1 MYQSALVLLKQKSR
15 PEKDQ
20 RLTQNAMYES
30 HNMLW
35 RSTNKQKRFSSI
47 RVIVPPIQ
55 AQRLSLEARES
66 SSSASIKDSEEPVSD
81 ALDRQPNG
89 HDSSREMSIPFGPL
103 ETEDSESCL
112 SVHSKKDS
120 IHDLRTIRCI
130 CGATE
135 ANQDDGKELIAC
147 NQCKI
152 SQHTACVKYLCQ
164 ECTKCAQQ
172 TVAEPP
178 TRSSV
183 PQIDSSTETD
193 DLVDPQLQFAVDII
207 QELEGSLADK
217 ERELQESRQKVADL
231 EQDIHFLNEARKQ
244 RDEQNGP
251 SVEEHI
257 ERLQKQVHNLNIDLR
272 ARHRLGTFTK
282 LTPESRYQG
291 VWIDI
296 KSSFDYVY
304 HSNNMIFR
312 GMEIEEFPF
321 IPQLQFHKRLL
332 GLAEFIAG
340 SQVDSVAQLQE
351 GYFLSINPVVLLR
364 SLATAA
370 LQRWVFET
378 DFPSFASDSSTTLA
392 VYRDLLVRQGIRGA
406 ILKLGTEGLTCT
418 ADGALAL
425 RNLDLA
431 AFEAKLGKPEF
442 LTSLL
447 PKQAQKLAVRLLQTL
462 APFFTR
468 NPQHLDELS
477 YISFADWGDEIETWK
492 ERQEVL
498 VKVFTEALTTKAN
511 SCLNIEDYEMVMYA
525 PGTKFDAKSMEAEKM
540 DGTADISDPDGRV
553 IQICIQAA
561 VFVYARSPVQ
571 NDASVSNSIIPSRNF
586 VRKAEHERG
595 IPRVKAFVVLA
606 DGN

>member
-1 MYQSALVLLKQKSR
+1 
-15 PEKDQ
+15 
-20 RLTQNAMYES
+20 MYEAP
-30 HNMLW
+30 NMLW

-47 RVIVPPIQ
+47 RVIVPSIRAP
-55 AQRLSLEARES
+55 RLSLEARES

-120 IHDLRTIRCI
+120 IHDVRTIRCI
-130 CGATE
+130 CGATQ

-164 ECTKCAQQ
+164 ECTKCAQK
-172 TVAEPP
+172 TVAEPS
-178 TRSSV
+178 TRSSI

-193 DLVDPQLQFAVDII
+193 DLVDPRLQFAVANV
-207 QELEGSLADK
+207 QELEESLADK
-217 ERELQESRQKVADL
+217 ERELQESRQKVVDL

-251 SVEEHI
+251 SIEEHMV
-257 ERLQKQVHNLNIDLR
+257 RLQKQVHNLNNDLR

-291 VWIDI
+291 ARIDI
-296 KSSFDYVY
+296 KSSFEDVY

-321 IPQLQFHKRLL
+321 IPQLQSQLQ
-332 GLAEFIAG
+332 GLVEMIVG

-392 VYRDLLVRQGIRGA
+392 VYRDLLVRQGNRGA

-447 PKQAQKLAVRLLQTL
+447 PKQAQALAVRLFQTL

-525 PGTKFDAKSMEAEKM
+525 PGTKFDAKTMEAEKM
-540 DGTADISDPDGRV
+540 DGTVDISDSDGRV

-595 IPRVKAFVVLA
+595 IPRVKAVVVLA

>member
-1 MYQSALVLLKQKSR
+1 
-15 PEKDQ
+15 
-20 RLTQNAMYES
+20 MYEAP
-30 HNMLW
+30 NMLW

-47 RVIVPPIQ
+47 RVIVPSIRAP
-55 AQRLSLEARES
+55 RLSLEARES

-120 IHDLRTIRCI
+120 IHDVRTIRCI
-130 CGATE
+130 CGATQ
-135 ANQDDGKELIAC
+135 ANQDDGNELIAC

-164 ECTKCAQQ
+164 ECTKCAQK
-172 TVAEPP
+172 TVAEPS
-178 TRSSV
+178 TRSSI

-193 DLVDPQLQFAVDII
+193 DLVDPRLQFAVANV
-207 QELEGSLADK
+207 QELEESLADK
-217 ERELQESRQKVADL
+217 ERELQESRQKVVDL

-251 SVEEHI
+251 SIEEHMV
-257 ERLQKQVHNLNIDLR
+257 RLQKQVHNLNNDLR

-291 VWIDI
+291 ARIDI
-296 KSSFDYVY
+296 KSSFEDVY

-321 IPQLQFHKRLL
+321 IPQLQSQLQ
-332 GLAEFIAG
+332 GLVEMIVG

-392 VYRDLLVRQGIRGA
+392 VYRDLLVRQGNRGA

-447 PKQAQKLAVRLLQTL
+447 PKQAQALAVRLFQTL

-525 PGTKFDAKSMEAEKM
+525 PGTKFDAKTMEAEKM
-540 DGTADISDPDGRV
+540 DGTVDISDSDGRV

-595 IPRVKAFVVLA
+595 IPRVKAVVVLA

>member
-1 MYQSALVLLKQKSR
+1 
-15 PEKDQ
+15 
-20 RLTQNAMYES
+20 MYES
-30 HNMLW
+30 PNMLW
-35 RSTNKQKRFSSI
+35 RSTNKQQRFSSI
-47 RVIVPPIQ
+47 RVIVPSIRAP
-55 AQRLSLEARES
+55 RLSLETRES

-103 ETEDSESCL
+103 DTEDSESCL

-120 IHDLRTIRCI
+120 IHDVRTIRCI

-152 SQHTACVKYLCQ
+152 SQHTACVRYLCQ

-193 DLVDPQLQFAVDII
+193 DLVDPRLQFAVVNI
-207 QELEGSLADK
+207 QELEESLADK
-217 ERELQESRQKVADL
+217 ERELQESRQKVEDL
-231 EQDIHFLNEARKQ
+231 EHDIHFLNEARKQ

-251 SVEEHI
+251 SVEEHMV
-257 ERLQKQVHNLNIDLR
+257 RLQKQVHNLNNDLR

-282 LTPESRYQG
+282 LNPESRYQG
-291 VWIDI
+291 ARIDI
-296 KSSFDYVY
+296 KSSFEDLY

-321 IPQLQFHKRLL
+321 IPQLQSHERLL
-332 GLAEFIAG
+332 GLAEIIVG

-392 VYRDLLVRQGIRGA
+392 VYRDLLVRQGNRGA

-447 PKQAQKLAVRLLQTL
+447 PKQAQKLAVILFQTL

-477 YISFADWGDEIETWK
+477 YISFADWGDDIETWK
-492 ERQEVL
+492 ERQEVF

-525 PGTKFDAKSMEAEKM
+525 PGTKFDAKTMEAEKM
-540 DGTADISDPDGRV
+540 DGTADINDPDGRV

-595 IPRVKAFVVLA
+595 IPRVKAVVVLA

>member
-1 MYQSALVLLKQKSR
+1 
-15 PEKDQ
+15 
-20 RLTQNAMYES
+20 
-30 HNMLW
+30 MLW

-47 RVIVPPIQ
+47 RVIVPSIRAP
-55 AQRLSLEARES
+55 RLSLEARES

-120 IHDLRTIRCI
+120 IHDVRTIRCI
-130 CGATE
+130 CGATQ
-135 ANQDDGKELIAC
+135 ANQDDGNELIAC

-164 ECTKCAQQ
+164 ECTKCAQK
-172 TVAEPP
+172 TVAEPS
-178 TRSSV
+178 TRSSI

-193 DLVDPQLQFAVDII
+193 DLVDPRLQFAVANV
-207 QELEGSLADK
+207 QELEESLADK
-217 ERELQESRQKVADL
+217 ERELQESRQKVVDL

-251 SVEEHI
+251 SIEEHMV
-257 ERLQKQVHNLNIDLR
+257 RLQKQVHNLNNDLR

-291 VWIDI
+291 ARIDI
-296 KSSFDYVY
+296 KSSFEDVY

-321 IPQLQFHKRLL
+321 IPQLQSQLQ
-332 GLAEFIAG
+332 GLVEMIVG

-392 VYRDLLVRQGIRGA
+392 VYRDLLVRQGNRGA

-447 PKQAQKLAVRLLQTL
+447 PKQAQALAVRLFQTL

-525 PGTKFDAKSMEAEKM
+525 PGTKFDAKTMEAEKM
-540 DGTADISDPDGRV
+540 DGTVDISDSDGRV

-595 IPRVKAFVVLA
+595 IPRVKAVVVLA

>member
-1 MYQSALVLLKQKSR
+1 
-15 PEKDQ
+15 
-20 RLTQNAMYES
+20 
-30 HNMLW
+30 MLW

-47 RVIVPPIQ
+47 RVIVPSIRAP
-55 AQRLSLEARES
+55 RLSLEARES

-120 IHDLRTIRCI
+120 IHDVRTIRCI
-130 CGATE
+130 CGATQ
-135 ANQDDGKELIAC
+135 ANQDDGNELIAC

-164 ECTKCAQQ
+164 ECTKCAQK
-172 TVAEPP
+172 TVAEPS
-178 TRSSV
+178 TRSSI

-193 DLVDPQLQFAVDII
+193 DLVDPRLQFAVANV
-207 QELEGSLADK
+207 QELEESLADK
-217 ERELQESRQKVADL
+217 ERELQESRQKVVDL

-251 SVEEHI
+251 SIEEHMV
-257 ERLQKQVHNLNIDLR
+257 RLQKQVHNLNNDLR

-291 VWIDI
+291 ARIDI
-296 KSSFDYVY
+296 KSSFEDVY

-321 IPQLQFHKRLL
+321 IPQLQSQLQ
-332 GLAEFIAG
+332 GLVEMIVG

-392 VYRDLLVRQGIRGA
+392 VYRDLLVRQGNRGA

-447 PKQAQKLAVRLLQTL
+447 PKQAQALAVRLFQTL

-498 VKVFTEALTTKAN
+498 VKVFTEALMTKAN

-525 PGTKFDAKSMEAEKM
+525 PGTKFDAKTMEAEKM
-540 DGTADISDPDGRV
+540 DGTVDISDSDGRV

-595 IPRVKAFVVLA
+595 IPRVKAVVVLA